1 MGNEIATYEIDLK
14 AKHKECLRLVNTSP
28 PLLKNKM

>member
-1 MGNEIATYEIDLK
+1 MGNELAAEGIDLK
-14 AKHKECLRLVNTSP
+14 ATHKECLRLVNTSP